1 MSGRPDSVSLFP
13 ASNEAEETNATG
25 AMMVGAGRKRQKDD
39 FYPTT
44 AEAAIAF
51 MEAEAAYIRAA
62 HGPRIA
68 EPACGDGA
76 LVTVF
81 ESYGFE
87 VVKSDLV
94 DRGIGARVLDFLT
107 METAPARVVVTNP
120 PYKGDMAAK
129 FVRQAKRLGVEYLA
143 LLLPCRY
150 WNTKG
155 HLRLWNEWP
164 PAMRYPLTWK
174 IDCLGLGNP
183 VMEFDWIVWHAGR
196 SDLPG
201 WRPLPK
207 PAPECVADLFGGAS

>member
-1 MSGRPDSVSLFP
+1 MSGRETMTLFP
-13 ASNEAEETNATG
+13 TPGESDKATATG
-25 AMMVGAGRKRQKDD
+25 AMMVGGGKRQRQKDD

-51 MEAEAAYIRAA
+51 MEAEAAYIRSA
-62 HGPRIA
+62 HGKLIA

-94 DRGIGARVLDFLT
+94 DRGCGARVLDFLT
-107 METAPARVVVTNP
+107 METAPARAVITNP
-120 PYKGDMAAK
+120 PYKGDMAGK

-150 WNTKG
+150 WNTGG
-155 HLRLWNEWP
+155 HLRLWNVWP

-196 SDLPG
+196 VDLPG

-207 PAPECVADLFGGAS
+207 PSLERVADLFGGQS